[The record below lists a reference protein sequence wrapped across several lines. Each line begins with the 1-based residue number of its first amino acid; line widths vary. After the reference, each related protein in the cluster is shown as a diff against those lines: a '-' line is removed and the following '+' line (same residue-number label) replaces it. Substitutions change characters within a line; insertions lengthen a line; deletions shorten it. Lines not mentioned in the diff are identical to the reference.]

1 MREDP
6 LDVLL
11 REGLEDVI
19 RPPEELED
27 WDLTPVRLALRGAVA
42 DRW

>member
-1 MREDP
+1 MREEP

-11 REGLEDVI
+11 REGLEDVLD
-19 RPPEELED
+19 PPDERED
-27 WDLTPVRLALRGAVA
+27 WDLTPVRLAPRGAVH

>member
-19 RPPEELED
+19 RPPEERED

>member
-11 REGLEDVI
+11 REGIEDVI
-19 RPPEELED
+19 CPPEERED
-27 WDLTPVRLALRGAVA
+27 WDLTPVRLALRGATA
-42 DRW
+42 DLW